1 MIEIQNPYKKEALIK
16 TLENT
21 YAELEH
27 YFESLTVDVF
37 FKKTADKWSP
47 SENLI
52 HLTKSAKAFTMGL
65 RFPKMII
72 GLKFGKAARNSRLY
86 PQVREAYLNRL
97 VEGAKSPK
105 NFEPDEMKP
114 DMDLQS
120 QKDEILKK
128 WHDTNNKLI
137 RKMNKWEEKTLDL
150 YLLPHPIL
158 GRVTVREMIMFTI
171 YHYIHHFT
179 NVQKSLSE

>member
-1 MIEIQNPYKKEALIK
+1 MIEVQNPYKKEALIK

-21 YAELEH
+21 YTELTH
-27 YFESLTVDVF
+27 YFTLLPVETF
-37 FKKTADKWSP
+37 FNKPGEKWSP
-47 SENLI
+47 SGNLI
-52 HLTKSAKAFTMGL
+52 HLTKSAKSVTMGL
-65 RFPKMII
+65 RFPKVII

-86 PQVREAYLNRL
+86 PQVREAYLNKL

-120 QKDEILKK
+120 QKDEILEK
-128 WHDTNNKLI
+128 WKEVNIKLI
-137 RKMNKWEEKTLDL
+137 RKLGKWEEKTLDL

-158 GRVTVREMIMFTI
+158 GRVTIREMIMFTI
-171 YHYIHHFT
+171 YHNIHHFT
-179 NVQKSLSE
+179 NVQKSQGE